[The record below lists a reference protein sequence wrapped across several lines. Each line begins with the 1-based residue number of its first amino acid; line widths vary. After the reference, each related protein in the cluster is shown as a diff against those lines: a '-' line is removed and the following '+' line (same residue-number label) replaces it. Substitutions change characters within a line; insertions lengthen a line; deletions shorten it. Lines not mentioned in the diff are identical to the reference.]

1 MGDFALASV
10 VSSTEVVTRMDSE
23 TPKAA
28 LQFLSGTSTDEFA
41 SLSSE
46 EKRSRLI
53 ADLNLVS
60 SHSVSELEAMPTTG
74 TLGSLVGLASISGAL
89 LSRNVNTSNE
99 LLSMSYTD
107 QRNTLIVFLTSTPS
121 TPSSLGE

>member
-1 MGDFALASV
+1 
-10 VSSTEVVTRMDSE
+10 MDSE

-28 LQFLSGTSTDEFA
+28 LRFLSGTSTNDLA
-41 SLSSE
+41 SMSNE
-46 EKRSRLI
+46 DKRSRLI

-60 SHSVSELEAMPTTG
+60 SHSLSELEVMPTTG

-89 LSRNVNTSNE
+89 LNRNVNTSDE
-99 LLSMSYTD
+99 LLSMSYND
-107 QRNTLIVFLTSTPS
+107 QRNTLIVFLASTPS